1 MAALLPLTYPGG
13 VPGHASRQ
21 TSLEAALGVL
31 PRLKERQMA
40 VLRYLVS
47 IWPAGATDDE
57 LDAHFGAVATRTAR
71 VRRCELARL
80 PETPL
85 VLDSGERRATPSGRP
100 AIVWRANM
108 RQRQG
113 ALL

>member
-1 MAALLPLTYPGG
+1 
-13 VPGHASRQ
+13 
-21 TSLEAALGVL
+21 
-31 PRLKERQMA
+31 MA

-57 LDAHFGAVATRTAR
+57 LDAHFGAVAIRTAR

-80 PETPL
+80 VNPAL
-85 VLDSGERRATPSGRP
+85 VLDSGERRATPSGRS
-100 AIVWRANM
+100 AIVWRANV